1 MAQAA
6 PPVIPLQYNQTR
18 VTVIPQTFLR
28 LHAVTTEE
36 KEAEER
42 GMRDGRE
49 GKGEDERK
57 EERGEGERR
66 GEGC

>member
-6 PPVIPLQYNQTR
+6 PPVIPLQYNQTC

-42 GMRDGRE
+42 KKGRMKGKRRE
-49 GKGEDERK
+49 GRG
-57 EERGEGERR
+57 RGEGRVVR
-66 GEGC
+66 I